1 MNIIISNFKVF
12 KPRQKKENL
21 NIKLETTQC
30 TIDQVKESMS
40 IGVILNENLSWKPH
54 IANIAR
60 KV

>member
-1 MNIIISNFKVF
+1 MVF

-30 TIDQVKESMS
+30 TNDHVKESIS

>member
-1 MNIIISNFKVF
+1 MVF

-30 TIDQVKESMS
+30 TNDQVKEFMS
-40 IGVILNENLSWKPH
+40 IGVILNQNLSWKPH

>member
-1 MNIIISNFKVF
+1 MVF
-12 KPRQKKENL
+12 KPRQKKGNL

-30 TIDQVKESMS
+30 TNDQVKEFMS